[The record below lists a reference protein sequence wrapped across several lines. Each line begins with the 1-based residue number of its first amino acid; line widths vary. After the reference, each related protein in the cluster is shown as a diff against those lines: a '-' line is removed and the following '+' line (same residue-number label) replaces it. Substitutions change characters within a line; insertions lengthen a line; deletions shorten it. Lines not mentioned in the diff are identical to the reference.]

1 MIFNTTGGGGAPL
14 NFKVVGGTSTPSS
27 PEENTIWVNTST
39 EISRWLFSPIEPTS
53 PKEGMV
59 WFFANTSSSVTFNA
73 LKKDNIRLCPTVTKQ
88 YENSTWVTKTA
99 QGYQNGKWT
108 KLQVSKYYIFQAG
121 VGPSVTLK
129 HSAAEGMSA
138 SHTTASIIHKV
149 TGAAQL
155 AATWGTSKIKVKG
168 YTRLCA
174 KANCTYVNN
183 VDVSS
188 LGFTSTQ
195 PSDYYFGRSGKFIAF
210 VDFQDNDTTQ
220 VYSVLVPNGVESA
233 YIAFGGGSQ
242 VTVYDIWL
250 E

>member
-27 PEENTIWVNTST
+27 PEENTIWVNTNV
-39 EISRWLFSPIEPTS
+39 EISNWVFSPIQPTS
-53 PKEGMV
+53 PKQGLV
-59 WFFANTSSSVTFNA
+59 WFFANTSGSVSFNA
-73 LKKDNIRLCPTVTKQ
+73 LKKENIRLCPTVAKQ
-88 YENSTWVTKTA
+88 YVDGAWVTKTA
-99 QGYQNGKWT
+99 KGYQNSKWVQLEVL
-108 KLQVSKYYIFQAG
+108 KHYIFKAG
-121 VGPSVTLK
+121 TGPSYTLN
-129 HSAAEGMSA
+129 HSSASGMSA
-138 SHTTASIIHKV
+138 SHTASSIVHKV
-149 TGAAQL
+149 TGADQL
-155 AATWGTSKIKVKG
+155 AVTWTTSKVNIKG

-188 LGFTSTQ
+188 LGFSSTK

-210 VDFQDNDTTQ
+210 VDFLDNDTNT
-220 VYSVLVPNGVESA
+220 VYSVLVPPGVESA